1 MFWENQD
8 VLLESDRDKLPSVV
22 EDVLAK
28 AKSRNISSTWT
39 SLPTPVLACGGR
51 LLIGAEPDMP
61 TEPPTTLLG
70 VDGPISYVVIS
81 ANAPPPQEG
90 DLQSLVQ
97 AHILRLRM
105 AEGKKD
111 QLHFLQSILPESTR
125 YIKERLAVGDAICVC
140 CDSGKD
146 ASVGVAL
153 AALQLFFDD
162 EGTLQAREDG
172 IVSPGTPLHRPHGRR
187 PTDIRALVNPSKA
200 SIKTRLQWII
210 SSRPHANP
218 SRVTL
223 RRVNEF
229 LLSSPS
235 FRRR

>member
-8 VLLESDRDKLPSVV
+8 VLLRSDRDELPSVV

-28 AKSRNISSTWT
+28 AKSRNISDTWT

-61 TEPPTTLLG
+61 SEPPTTLLG
-70 VDGPISYVVIS
+70 VDGSVSYVVIS
-81 ANAPPPQEG
+81 ANAPSPQEG
-90 DLQSLVQ
+90 DPQSLVPT
-97 AHILRLRM
+97 HILRLRM

-125 YIKERLAVGDAICVC
+125 YIKERLTAGDTICVC

-146 ASVGVAL
+146 VSVGVAL

-162 EGTLQAREDG
+162 EGTLQVREDG
-172 IVSPGTPLHRPHGRR
+172 NVSSGILLHRF
-187 PTDIRALVNPSKA
+187 
-200 SIKTRLQWII
+200 
-210 SSRPHANP
+210 
-218 SRVTL
+218 TL
-223 RRVNEF
+223 RTAH
-229 LLSSPS
+229 
-235 FRRR
+235 